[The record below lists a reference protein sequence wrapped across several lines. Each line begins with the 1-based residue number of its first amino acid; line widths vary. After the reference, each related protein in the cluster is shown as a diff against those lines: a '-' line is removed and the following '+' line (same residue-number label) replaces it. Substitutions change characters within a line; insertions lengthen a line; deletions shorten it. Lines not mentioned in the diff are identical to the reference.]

1 MKEFA
6 EITEKVL
13 SPLFV
18 REPYLLLVT
27 ATKDRFMVGF
37 GVTGTFATR
46 EVSPDWQAATAT
58 TFQSQLCSLVP
69 IGGIS

>member
-1 MKEFA
+1 
-6 EITEKVL
+6 
-13 SPLFV
+13 V

-27 ATKDRFMVGF
+27 GTKDWFMVEF

-58 TFQSQLCSLVP
+58 TFQSQLWSLVP
-69 IGGIS
+69 IGGISSFTMNVDLEL